1 MFNLSF
7 SEFLDSPE
15 ALQLAE
21 QLKLD
26 GSTDERIEE
35 LLLQEYNS
43 KLQAAQDMRFEQIKY
58 EEFVL

>member
-7 SEFLDSPE
+7 SEFLDSSE

-26 GSTDERIEE
+26 GSTDERIEG
-35 LLLQEYNS
+35 LLLQEYNN
-43 KLQAAQDMRFEQIKY
+43 KLQVAQDMCFEQIKY

>member
-15 ALQLAE
+15 ALLTAE

-26 GSTDERIEE
+26 GSTDERIEG
-35 LLLQEYNS
+35 LLLQEYNN
-43 KLQAAQDMRFEQIKY
+43 KLQVAQYMRFEQIKY

>member
-1 MFNLSF
+1 MINLSF

-15 ALQLAE
+15 ALLTAE

-26 GSTDERIEE
+26 GNTDERIEE

-43 KLQAAQDMRFEQIKY
+43 KLQVAQDMRFEQIKY
-58 EEFVL
+58 EGR

>member
-15 ALQLAE
+15 ALLITE

-43 KLQAAQDMRFEQIKY
+43 KLQVAQDMRFEQIKY
-58 EEFVL
+58 EEFK

>member
-1 MFNLSF
+1 MTNLSF

-15 ALQLAE
+15 ALLTAE

-43 KLQAAQDMRFEQIKY
+43 KLQVAQDMRFEQVKY
-58 EEFVL
+58 EEFK